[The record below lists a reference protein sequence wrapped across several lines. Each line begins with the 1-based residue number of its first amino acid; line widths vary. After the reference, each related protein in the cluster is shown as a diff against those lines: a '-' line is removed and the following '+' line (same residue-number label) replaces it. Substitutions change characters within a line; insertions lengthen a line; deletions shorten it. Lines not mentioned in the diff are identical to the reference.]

1 MLHVKVAV
9 SHATCKRWYQKFR
22 QGDFS
27 LKDESRAGRPEKI
40 ETDELQALLDI
51 NSTQTEKEL
60 AEQLGSKPFPYDY
73 IRWERFRRLNFTKKS
88 SELFCTPNIL
98 IINPVR

>member
-1 MLHVKVAV
+1 MLHCATGENAV

-27 LKDESRAGRPEKI
+27 LKDESRAGCPEKI

-51 NSTQTEKEL
+51 NSMQTEKEL
-60 AEQLGSKPFPYDY
+60 AEQLGVTQQAISV
-73 IRWERFRRLNFTKKS
+73 RLHTNKD
-88 SELFCTPNIL
+88 
-98 IINPVR
+98 